1 MVLGCSSIILAFTL
15 GITTS
20 RVYDHYLLARRC
32 ELWRENVNRWV
43 RVIGD
48 LPADL
53 TDAETAALTLAHGTF
68 IAIRDHVCGHA
79 TLLDRTPLTP

>member
-1 MVLGCSSIILAFTL
+1 MVFLCSSLILAFTL

-20 RVYDHYLLARRC
+20 RVYDHYALARQC
-32 ELWRENVNRWV
+32 QLWRENVNHWV
-43 RVIGD
+43 RVLGD

-68 IAIRDHVCGHA
+68 IAIREHVCA
-79 TLLDRTPLTP
+79 T